1 METPDALLAQLKAER
16 QATKD
21 IKVQLGNLDRQISER
36 TSYLER
42 AKTIEPNAY
51 QDLLARH
58 QQLKDEELKQNQD
71 WDGLKDNYD
80 SQKRELIA
88 KAKELQSRYERVLT
102 QQAIKDA
109 FVAAGGIAQ
118 VKDGDISPLD
128 LVTQYLFDRVQVKDD
143 RITLLDRSGNPE
155 SMSLVEKMLQ
165 IKKGS
170 RGSLFQSDSKKS
182 TPSQSRPVTS
192 QPLVYTQEQARS
204 GKADLKKIARGQ
216 AIVR

>member
-21 IKVQLGNLDRQISER
+21 IKVQLGNLDRQIAER